1 MLEQIVTDSGAQT
14 ASQIEAL
21 REQARIP
28 VRGQDAMNPFEFVLA
43 VLILVFAF
51 TIIRH
56 KMGIPVRSMRQMRGD
71 PPDDAENARLR
82 QQVSQLQQRIN
93 VLERIVTDRGVETA
107 AQIEAL
113 RDRDAIQDE
122 DKVQ

>member
-1 MLEQIVTDSGAQT
+1 
-14 ASQIEAL
+14 
-21 REQARIP
+21 
-28 VRGQDAMNPFEFVLA
+28 MNPFEFVLA

-56 KMGIPVRSMRQMRGD
+56 KMGIPVRSMREMRGD
-71 PPDDAENARLR
+71 PPVNDLENERLR
-82 QQVSQLQQRIN
+82 GQVQQLQERIR

-113 RDRDAIQDE
+113 RDRDAIENGDRVE
-122 DKVQ
+122 